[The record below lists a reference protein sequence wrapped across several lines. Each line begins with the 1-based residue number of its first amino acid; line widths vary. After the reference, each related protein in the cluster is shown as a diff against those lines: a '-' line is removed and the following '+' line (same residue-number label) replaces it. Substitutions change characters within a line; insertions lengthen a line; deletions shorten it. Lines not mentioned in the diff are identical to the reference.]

1 MTASPPSKTKPSV
14 SKNIPWLI
22 ALGAML
28 LAISALVLTWQLT
41 QTIEHQTHHINTGLS
56 LLNEQQANLEARL
69 KNQHIHVQKT
79 QATWQEKLNT
89 LSNNLQ
95 DTRQEYNNLTDDWRL
110 LKARHLLE
118 LAALNAHWGTDKD
131 TTIAMLREA
140 DTILAPIHHSK
151 LLAVREGLAHDLTEQ
166 LGAPTTDVTALLT
179 RLDAIEARTFHLPII
194 ALPQDQED
202 KEKSAEQTSEAPS
215 NMGVLMKFLKNLVV
229 IRHTTETLDPKPT
242 LAYEAML
249 SATVRLNLQEATWA
263 ILERN
268 DAVYHLALAQ
278 AVTNLE
284 RTFSSEATATQA
296 LIGQIKQ
303 LDTVALRTDIIIPD
317 QALTALNQLI
327 NTPASSEEGNAS

>member
-1 MTASPPSKTKPSV
+1 MTASTPSKTKPSA

-22 ALGAML
+22 AIGAML
-28 LAISALVLTWQLT
+28 LAITALVITWQLA
-41 QTIEHQTHHINTGLS
+41 QTIQHKTHHIDTGLS
-56 LLNEQQANLEARL
+56 LLNEQQADLEARL
-69 KNQHIHVQKT
+69 ETQHLHIQKS

-95 DTRQEYNNLTDDWRL
+95 ATRQEYNNLSDDWRL

-118 LAALNAHWGTDKD
+118 LAVLNAHWGTDKD

-140 DTILAPIHHSK
+140 DAILAPIHNAK
-151 LLAVREGLAHDLTEQ
+151 LLSVREGLAHDLTEQ
-166 LGAPTTDVTALLT
+166 LGAPTTDVTSLLT
-179 RLDAIEARTFHLPII
+179 RLDAIEARTFHLPVI
-194 ALPQDQED
+194 ALPKDQE
-202 KEKSAEQTSEAPS
+202 KLAEQTSDAS
-215 NMGVLMKFLKNLVV
+215 TNMGAIMKFLKNLVV
-229 IRHTTETLDPKPT
+229 IRHTTEALEPTPT

-278 AVTNLE
+278 AMTNLE
-284 RTFSSEATATQA
+284 RTFSSEATSTQV

-303 LDTVALRTDIIIPD
+303 LDKVSLRTDMIIPE

-327 NTPASSEEGNAS
+327 NTPAPSEGANAS